1 MKWSKPQHVLRTSV
15 NQIEIFSFG
24 RNFSVVNI
32 YNAATYQVWFSSRL
46 LVLCLQSSRSP
57 RMDIDFPS
65 ETILASFLLDEP
77 LGVWNIYQFSE
88 YWLKTCSQS
97 TMAVFYHMSLLALES
112 FVMEMKKD
120 KARICQK
127 KLINEE
133 VMAIILTDIVL
144 M

>member
-1 MKWSKPQHVLRTSV
+1 
-15 NQIEIFSFG
+15 
-24 RNFSVVNI
+24 
-32 YNAATYQVWFSSRL
+32 
-46 LVLCLQSSRSP
+46 
-57 RMDIDFPS
+57 MDIDFPS

-77 LGVWNIYQFSE
+77 VGVWNVHQFSE

-97 TMAVFYHMSLLALES
+97 TIEVLYHMSLQALES

-120 KARICQK
+120 KVRICQK